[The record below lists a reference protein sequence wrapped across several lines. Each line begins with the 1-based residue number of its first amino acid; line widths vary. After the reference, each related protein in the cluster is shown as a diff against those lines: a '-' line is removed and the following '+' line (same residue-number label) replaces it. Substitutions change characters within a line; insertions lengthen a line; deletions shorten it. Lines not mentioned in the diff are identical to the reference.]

1 MSRFLAFTSALKQKG
16 NWIIHKHGTPCRVRS
31 SRSFYNLPFASIRQ
45 KVLIQKRDGE
55 ISALLGQRYLMV
67 VVNTWANQRA
77 HSGCYLFVKFLDH
90 PAFFNSTSLIMV

>member
-1 MSRFLAFTSALKQKG
+1 
-16 NWIIHKHGTPCRVRS
+16 
-31 SRSFYNLPFASIRQ
+31 
-45 KVLIQKRDGE
+45 
-55 ISALLGQRYLMV
+55 LMV